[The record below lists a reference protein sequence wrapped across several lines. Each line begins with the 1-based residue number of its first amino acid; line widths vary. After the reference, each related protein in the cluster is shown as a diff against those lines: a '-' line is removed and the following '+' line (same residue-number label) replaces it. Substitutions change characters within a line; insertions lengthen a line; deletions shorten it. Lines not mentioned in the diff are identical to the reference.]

1 MYRLI
6 VLYIM
11 TEVLTKWDFEKEL
24 KTTAESCVGVKE
36 ATARR
41 KASAL
46 FKKYEELI
54 SYSKRDAEYYK
65 TQYYRERNIANALR
79 TGRVEYRQG
88 KVQGVLSIRDI
99 EQIEIKV
106 GDVLL
111 ITKTGREITLGEDF
125 EFLRDIF

>member
-1 MYRLI
+1 
-6 VLYIM
+6 M
-11 TEVLTKWDFEKEL
+11 TKELTKWDFEEEL
-24 KTTAESCVGVKE
+24 KTMAESCVGVKE

-54 SYSKRDAEYYK
+54 SYSKSDKEHFM
-65 TQYYRERNIANALR
+65 TQFYRERNVTNALR
-79 TGRVEYRQG
+79 TGRVKYKKGEI
-88 KVQGVLSIRDI
+88 QGVISIRDI
-99 EQIEIKV
+99 EQVEV
-106 GDVLL
+106 RRRDVLL